1 MNTAMLRAM
10 NFIVGMEEI
19 FKMLKLKFITGLGV
33 VQFIHHMVRGLLKDF
48 LTTKK
53 ENRKNMNKELTIKVP
68 EGCVIDKE
76 HTDLDAGIIVYK
88 KQGPAPWNYEGQN
101 MQGYHIRGDEIRS
114 QERYV
119 ACSGNFDV
127 YASEALAKAALAAA
141 QISQYMANDQRYGG
155 VVTDEEWGTS
165 KVMKYCI
172 RRWNNRIDFMST
184 GARYCFLAFH
194 SEEQAS
200 LFYED
205 HKDLVKDFLM
215 IS

>member
-1 MNTAMLRAM
+1 
-10 NFIVGMEEI
+10 
-19 FKMLKLKFITGLGV
+19 
-33 VQFIHHMVRGLLKDF
+33 
-48 LTTKK
+48 
-53 ENRKNMNKELTIKVP
+53 MNKELTIKVP

-76 HTDLDAGIIVYK
+76 RTDLDAGIIVYK
-88 KQGPAPWNYEGQN
+88 RKDSDPWEYKGQN
-101 MQGYHIRGDEIRS
+101 MQGYHVRGDEIRS

-141 QISQYMANDQRYGG
+141 QISQYMANDPRYGG
-155 VVTDEEWGTS
+155 AITDKEWGNS
-165 KVMKYCI
+165 NVVKYCI
-172 RRWNNRIDFMST
+172 RRYNNHVEFQST
-184 GARYCFLAFH
+184 TGYYHFLAFH
-194 SEEQAS
+194 SEKQAS